1 MSMSCGSHIGG
12 RMSGRRAIFRLTWEG
27 SWFPGD
33 FLVCLVFYLTMSVVD
48 QCGFIPIF

>member
-1 MSMSCGSHIGG
+1 MSMSCGSHTGG

-33 FLVCLVFYLTMSVVD
+33 LSVVD